1 MPDKTF
7 KREQVVEILG
17 SVLTRVSATHPLD
30 SSLMTEVRQLQDAI
44 DNMRR
49 DLNLAHPDQIQSHI
63 PTATDELDAIVA
75 TTENATNSIME
86 ACESIQKHIGETP
99 VNVPAV
105 ESEIIRIIEACTFQ
119 DLTGQRIS
127 KIIKSL
133 SEIEKRARELT
144 DVLSERFANL
154 ENQGEKPV
162 SGDSLMNGPALP
174 NQGITQDEIDRL
186 LNDF

>member
-17 SVLTRVSATHPLD
+17 SVLNRVSATHPMD
-30 SSLMTEVRQLQDAI
+30 SALMDEVRHLQGAI

-49 DLNLAHPDQIQSHI
+49 DLNLAHPEQIQSHI

-86 ACESIQKHIGETP
+86 ACESIQGLVGKAP
-99 VNVPAV
+99 VDVPAI
-105 ESEIIRIIEACTFQ
+105 ECEIIRIIEACTFQ

-133 SEIEKRARELT
+133 SEIEKRAQELT
-144 DVLSERFANL
+144 SVLSERFANI
-154 ENQGEKPV
+154 ENKSEKPV

-174 NQGITQDEIDRL
+174 NQGITQEEIDRL